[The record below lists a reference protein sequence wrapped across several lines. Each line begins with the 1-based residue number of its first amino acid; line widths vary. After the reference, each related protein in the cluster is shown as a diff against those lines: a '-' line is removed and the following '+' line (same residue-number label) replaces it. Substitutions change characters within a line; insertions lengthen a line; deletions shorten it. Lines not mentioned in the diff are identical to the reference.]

1 MESSIAHLL
10 IKYSGWND
18 RSLKYGKE
26 YLQYKRILN
35 VGPIQGLD
43 AELRGLALYLPVD
56 QQHIMSRK
64 ILCARD
70 GLPFDA
76 VCATQVDS
84 LEMAEKLNTVLAQ
97 NGILITAEDE
107 RIASGLGEPSLWT
120 IDEDV
125 YGVYHKRVQTE
136 IAFSGERFIPGI
148 EDKKLEAE
156 HMQRYLSVRNLVK
169 GMQVLDLAC
178 GEGYGSALLAETAE
192 SVIGIDIDQGTIDQA
207 QKKYQKEN
215 LRYMEGDA
223 AAIPLP
229 DHSVDAVVS
238 FETIEHISEELQ
250 QKFLREINR
259 VLKPDG
265 LVIMSTPNKAI
276 YSDRYSYFNEYHIHE
291 FYPDEFVLF
300 LKQFFPYVRMYQQS
314 FQVVSLLSDC
324 ESADGQAFW
333 YGNKVE
339 AGEAKYLIA
348 VASRRKNALPEMS
361 SLFLET
367 AGEYEENIQRI
378 VRLQNEETMRNLH
391 IRTLD
396 GELAEK
402 GDLIQRLQT
411 EQAERDAHI
420 QELDQEVTARGER
433 IQELQEEETRR
444 NQHIQS
450 LDSELQERGNLIQQL
465 QEEQV
470 QRDQHIK
477 ALDSELAEKGD
488 LIQRLQ
494 TEQAERDA
502 HIQELD
508 QEVTARGERIQEL
521 QEEET
526 RRNQHIQTL
535 DSELQERGKL
545 IQQFQEEQVQR
556 DQHIKALDSEL
567 AEKGDLIQR
576 LQTEQAERDAH
587 IQELDQEVT
596 ARGERIQELQEEE
609 TRRNQHIQNL
619 DSELQEKG
627 KLIQQLQAE
636 QAERDVHIQE
646 LDQEMAQ
653 RVSRILELQDEVA
666 QKNQHIHTLND
677 NLEENGSLIQR
688 MQAEEKENRLRIQR
702 LDAELNEKE
711 KTIEKVTRE
720 KEEVSAYMEN
730 VKELIVQLNKERDQ
744 LRDDNQA
751 LKQECSRIAS
761 ERDHMEEQRNTL
773 VKERDELKEYHQQ
786 LKTECEKLHETIKEL
801 NTELNNKKGHIE
813 LLLESDRELE
823 RIHHSRHWKVMTA
836 YWKVRDFVFPH
847 NSRRRLLV
855 KLAAKFIR
863 HPIGCLK
870 RVDVRHI
877 KTFVDGLKSGSI
889 ESTSARLD
897 NYLGGSVGNPD
908 RPNQIPIV
916 EYKTKEDA
924 PHFHVPSSNH
934 PVVSIVIPVYNQFHY
949 TYACLKTIAM
959 NSGDVPYE
967 VIVAND
973 CSTDLTT
980 QLTKIITGVK
990 VVTNKENL
998 RFLRN
1003 CNNAAKHAGG
1013 KYILFLNNDTQVQKN
1028 WLSSLVELIERDEK
1042 IGMVGSKLVYP
1053 DGRLQEAGGILWR
1066 DGSAW
1071 NYGNGKDPAMPEYNY
1086 VKDVDYISG
1095 AAIMIRANLWREIG
1109 GFDDQFAPA
1118 YYEDTDLA
1126 FEVRRHGYRVV
1137 YQPLSVVIHFEG
1149 VSNGTDTSGGLKA
1162 YQVKNQKAFYEK
1174 WKDVLAAH
1182 KPNAECVFRA
1192 RERSLDK
1199 PVLLFVDH
1207 YVPEFDKDA
1216 GSRAAYQYI
1225 QLFVH
1230 QGFQVKFIG
1239 DNFFHSLPYTTV
1251 LEQMGVEVLCG
1262 DWYYMHWKEWL
1273 KENAVHFDYAI
1284 LSRPHI
1290 AVNYIDI
1297 LRQHSKAHIAYF
1309 GHDLHYLRA
1318 MREYETTR
1326 DKSYLN
1332 ESNSW
1337 HEKEY
1342 ALMRK
1347 MDVVFYFSTV
1357 ETEMIKKEAP
1367 TINAVAIPVYIF
1379 DSVPDT
1385 PYRFEDRKDLFFVGG
1400 FGHRPNLDAVEW
1412 LVSEIMPLVRKAVPE
1427 IQLHIAGSKMPN
1439 EIKELD
1445 GKNGI
1450 VIEGTVSDERL
1461 RELYGQSRMTV
1472 VPLRYGAGVKGKVIE
1487 SMYNGIPLVTT
1498 TCGAEGI
1505 EGAKNTIIA
1514 LDTADEIAKKIVA
1527 LYNDKAAL
1535 EKLSAGQR
1543 EIVKKYFS
1551 EAHAVEIMD
1560 MVYHFS
1566 GKKES
1571 MH

>member
-1 MESSIAHLL
+1 MRFEKTKAKCFLCGREKGFSAGNRCVSCGGTKKESSIAHLL
-10 IKYSGWND
+10 IKYSGGGD
-18 RSLKYGKE
+18 RSLKDGKE

-43 AELRGLALYLPVD
+43 AELCELALYLPED
-56 QQHIMSRK
+56 QQHIMAGK

-107 RIASGLGEPSLWT
+107 RIASCLGEPSLWT

-136 IAFSGERFIPGI
+136 IAFSRERFMPGI

-156 HMQRYLSVRNLVK
+156 HMQRYLSIRNLVK

-178 GEGYGSALLAETAE
+178 GEGYGSAFLAETAE
-192 SVIGIDIDQGTIDQA
+192 SVIGVDIDQGTIDQA
-207 QKKYQKEN
+207 QKKYQMEN
-215 LRYMEGDA
+215 LRYMAGDA

-250 QKFLREINR
+250 QKFLREISR

-291 FYPDEFVLF
+291 FYPDEFVFF

-348 VASRRKNALPEMS
+348 VASKRKNALPEMS

-391 IRTLD
+391 IHTLD

-402 GDLIQRLQT
+402 GVLIQRLQK

-433 IQELQEEETRR
+433 IQELREEETRR

-465 QEEQV
+465 QDEQV

-477 ALDSELAEKGD
+477 ALDGELQEKGT

-535 DSELQERGKL
+535 DSELQE
-545 IQQFQEEQVQR
+545 
-556 DQHIKALDSEL
+556 
-567 AEKGDLIQR
+567 
-576 LQTEQAERDAH
+576 
-587 IQELDQEVT
+587 
-596 ARGERIQELQEEE
+596 
-609 TRRNQHIQNL
+609 
-619 DSELQEKG
+619 KG

-636 QAERDVHIQE
+636 QVQRGAHIQQ
-646 LDQEMAQ
+646 LDQEMAE

-677 NLEENGSLIQR
+677 ELREKNGLIQR
-688 MQAEEKENRLRIQR
+688 MRAEEKENRIHIQR
-702 LDAELNEKE
+702 LDAELNEKD
-711 KTIEKVTRE
+711 KTIEKVAKE
-720 KEEVSAYMEN
+720 KEEISACMEN
-730 VKELIVQLNKERDQ
+730 AKELIVHLNQEQDQ
-744 LRDDNQA
+744 LRDDNRA
-751 LKQECSRIAS
+751 LQQECSRIAS

-773 VKERDELKEYHQQ
+773 VKERDELKGYHQQ

-823 RIHHSRHWKVMTA
+823 RIHHSRYWKVMTV
-836 YWKVRDFVFPH
+836 YWKIRDFLFPH
-847 NSRRRLLV
+847 NSRRRLLA

-863 HPIGCLK
+863 HPIGCLR

-889 ESTSARLD
+889 ESTGARLD

-908 RPNQIPIV
+908 KPNQIPVV

-924 PHFHVPSSNH
+924 PRFHVPSSNH

-1003 CNNAAKHAGG
+1003 CNNAAKHARG

-1028 WLSSLVELIERDEK
+1028 WLSSLVDLIERDEK
-1042 IGMVGSKLVYP
+1042 IGMVGSKLIYP
-1053 DGRLQEAGGILWR
+1053 DGKLQEAGGIVWR

-1126 FEVRRHGYRVV
+1126 FEVRRHGYRVA

-1162 YQVKNQKAFYEK
+1162 YQAKNQKAFYEK
-1174 WKDVLAAH
+1174 WKDELQSH

-1216 GSRAAYQYI
+1216 GSRASFQYI
-1225 QLFVH
+1225 QLFVR

-1262 DWYYMHWKEWL
+1262 DWYYLHWKEWL

-1297 LRQHSKAHIAYF
+1297 LRQYSKAHIAYF

-1326 DKSYLN
+1326 DKAYLN

-1347 MDVVFYFSTV
+1347 MNVVFYFSTV
-1357 ETEMIKKEAP
+1357 EIEMIKQEDP
-1367 TINAVAIPVYIF
+1367 TINTVSIPVYFF
-1379 DSVPDT
+1379 DDVPNE
-1385 PYRFEDRKDLFFVGG
+1385 PYRFEKRKDLFFVGG
-1400 FGHRPNLDAVEW
+1400 FAHRPNLDAVQW
-1412 LVSEIMPLVRKAVPE
+1412 LVSEIMPKVREKIPD

-1439 EIKELD
+1439 EVKDLD
-1445 GKNGI
+1445 GKDGV
-1450 VIEGTVSDERL
+1450 VIEGAVSDERL
-1461 RELYGQSRMTV
+1461 KELYEQSRMSI
-1472 VPLRYGAGVKGKVIE
+1472 VPLRFGAGVKGKVIE
-1487 SMYNGIPLVTT
+1487 SLYHGLPLVTT

-1514 LDTADEIAKKIVA
+1514 LDTAEEIANKIIA
-1527 LYNDKAAL
+1527 LYNNRAAL
-1535 EKLSAGQR
+1535 EKLSADQR

-1551 EAHAVEIMD
+1551 EAHAAAIMD
-1560 MVYHFS
+1560 RVYHFS
-1566 GKKES
+1566 ENKEN
-1571 MH
+1571 MQ

>member
-1 MESSIAHLL
+1 MRFEKTGGRCFLCGQEKGFLHGNQCIYCGAAKMESSIVHLL
-10 IKYSGWND
+10 IKYSGGDD
-18 RSLKYGKE
+18 RSLKDGKE
-26 YLQYKRILN
+26 YLQSKRILN

-43 AELRGLALYLPVD
+43 ADLRGLALYLPVD
-56 QQHIMSRK
+56 QQHIMSGK
-64 ILCARD
+64 ILYARD

-107 RIASGLGEPSLWT
+107 RIVSGLGEPSLWT

-125 YGVYHKRVQTE
+125 YGVYHKRVQTA
-136 IAFSGERFIPGI
+136 IAFSGERFMPGI

-192 SVIGIDIDQGTIDQA
+192 SVIGVDIDQGTIDQA

-348 VASRRKNALPEMS
+348 VASRRKNTLPEMS

-367 AGEYEENIQRI
+367 AGEYEEKIQRI

-391 IRTLD
+391 IHTLD
-396 GELAEK
+396 GELVEK
-402 GDLIQRLQT
+402 GVLIQRLQT
-411 EQAERDAHI
+411 EQAERDA
-420 QELDQEVTARGER
+420 
-433 IQELQEEETRR
+433 
-444 NQHIQS
+444 
-450 LDSELQERGNLIQQL
+450 
-465 QEEQV
+465 
-470 QRDQHIK
+470 
-477 ALDSELAEKGD
+477 
-488 LIQRLQ
+488 
-494 TEQAERDA
+494 
-502 HIQELD
+502 
-508 QEVTARGERIQEL
+508 
-521 QEEET
+521 
-526 RRNQHIQTL
+526 
-535 DSELQERGKL
+535 
-545 IQQFQEEQVQR
+545 
-556 DQHIKALDSEL
+556 
-567 AEKGDLIQR
+567 
-576 LQTEQAERDAH
+576 
-587 IQELDQEVT
+587 
-596 ARGERIQELQEEE
+596 
-609 TRRNQHIQNL
+609 
-619 DSELQEKG
+619 
-627 KLIQQLQAE
+627 
-636 QAERDVHIQE
+636 HIQE

-653 RVSRILELQDEVA
+653 RVSRILELQDEVT

-677 NLEENGSLIQR
+677 ELREKDGLIQR
-688 MQAEEKENRLRIQR
+688 MQAEEKESHLHIQR
-702 LDAELNEKE
+702 LNAELNEKE
-711 KTIEKVTRE
+711 KTLEKVAKE
-720 KEEVSAYMEN
+720 KEEISAHMVN
-730 VKELIVQLNKERDQ
+730 AKEAIVQLNKERDQ
-744 LRDDNQA
+744 LHNDNGTLQ
-751 LKQECSRIAS
+751 QECSRIAS

-773 VKERDELKEYHQQ
+773 AKERDELKGYHQQ
-786 LKTECEKLHETIKEL
+786 LKEECEKLHETIKDL

-836 YWKVRDFVFPH
+836 YWKVRDFVFPK

-889 ESTSARLD
+889 ESTGARLD

-959 NSGDVPYE
+959 NSSDVPYE

-998 RFLRN
+998 RFLKN
-1003 CNNAAKHAGG
+1003 CNNAAKHARG

-1053 DGRLQEAGGILWR
+1053 DGRLQEAGGIVWR

-1095 AAIMIRANLWREIG
+1095 AAIMIRADLWREIG

-1118 YYEDTDLA
+1118 YYEDTDLS
-1126 FEVRRHGYRVV
+1126 FEVRHHGYRVV

-1162 YQVKNQKAFYEK
+1162 YQVKNQKTFYEK
-1174 WKDVLAAH
+1174 WKDVLQNH

-1192 RERSLDK
+1192 RERSLNK

-1216 GSRAAYQYI
+1216 GSRAVFQYI
-1225 QLFVH
+1225 QLFLH
-1230 QGFQVKFIG
+1230 RGFLVKFIG
-1239 DNFFHSLPYTTV
+1239 DNYFHSLPYTTV

-1284 LSRPHI
+1284 LNRPHI

-1297 LRQHSKAHIAYF
+1297 LRQYSKAHIAYF
-1309 GHDLHYLRA
+1309 GHDLHYLRE
-1318 MREYETTR
+1318 MREYETTQ
-1326 DKSYLN
+1326 DKKYLA
-1332 ESNSW
+1332 ESQTW

-1357 ETEMIKKEAP
+1357 EIEMIKKENS
-1367 TINAVAIPVYIF
+1367 TINAVSIPVYIF
-1379 DSVPDT
+1379 DDVPNE
-1385 PYRFEDRKDLFFVGG
+1385 PYRFEKRKDLFFVGG
-1400 FGHRPNLDAVEW
+1400 FAHRPNLDAVEW
-1412 LVSEIMPLVRKAVPE
+1412 LVSEIMPKVREKIPD

-1445 GKNGI
+1445 GKNGF

-1461 RELYGQSRMTV
+1461 EELYGHSRIAV

-1487 SMYNGIPLVTT
+1487 SMYHGLPLVTT
-1498 TCGAEGI
+1498 PCGAEGI
-1505 EGAKNTIIA
+1505 EGAEDHIVA
-1514 LDTADEIAKKIVA
+1514 LKTAEEIANKIIA
-1527 LYNDKAAL
+1527 LYNDRAAL
-1535 EKLSAGQR
+1535 EKLSADQR
-1543 EIVKKYFS
+1543 ENVNKYFS
-1551 EAHAVEIMD
+1551 EAHAVAIMD
-1560 MVYHFS
+1560 KIYHFS
-1566 GKKES
+1566 GKKEN
-1571 MH
+1571 MQ